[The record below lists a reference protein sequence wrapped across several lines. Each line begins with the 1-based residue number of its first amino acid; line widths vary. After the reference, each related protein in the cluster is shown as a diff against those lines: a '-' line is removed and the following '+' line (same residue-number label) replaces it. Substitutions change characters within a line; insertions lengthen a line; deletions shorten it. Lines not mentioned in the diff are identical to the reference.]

1 MAPEQAQYYLLM
13 LRMGEYDEYDVA
25 LDRLLVEQD
34 PLSPL
39 VLELAFCMS
48 DRRETISV
56 LHNFLLDHPADE
68 EQLMESQLAYVRKKY
83 SEKAMTALQ
92 AADYLYGLIVANGWN
107 EPWFNLWQ
115 YCDVCEL
122 YEDGFI
128 SQTVF
133 EQCFEAALLRGE
145 NLDCWALQEEENKQ
159 KSLLDKLRGALKSTR
174 RGDH

>member
-1 MAPEQAQYYLLM
+1 MTPEQAQYYLLM
-13 LRMGEYDEYDVA
+13 LRMGEYDEYDAA

-68 EQLMESQLAYVRKKY
+68 AQLMESQLEWVRKQY
-83 SEKAMTALQ
+83 REKAMTATQ
-92 AADYLYGLIVANGWN
+92 AADYLYGLIVANAWN
-107 EPWFNLWQ
+107 EPWFDLWQ

-145 NLDCWALQEEENKQ
+145 HLDCWALQEEENKQ
-159 KSLLDKLRGALKSTR
+159 KSLLDKLRDLIHK
-174 RGDH
+174 

>member
-1 MAPEQAQYYLLM
+1 MTPEQAQYYLLM
-13 LRMGEYDEYDVA
+13 LRMGEYEEYDA
-25 LDRLLVEQD
+25 FLDRLLLEQD

-68 EQLMESQLAYVRKKY
+68 VQLMEHQLAYVRKKY
-83 SEKAMTALQ
+83 SKKTMTALQ
-92 AADYLYGLIVANGWN
+92 AADYLYGLIVANDWN
-107 EPWFNLWQ
+107 EPWFDLWQ

-133 EQCFEAALLRGE
+133 EQCFDARLLRDEMLNPWVLQEGE
-145 NLDCWALQEEENKQ
+145 NRE
-159 KSLLDKLRGALKSTR
+159 KSLVGKLRALIGR
-174 RGDH
+174 

>member
-1 MAPEQAQYYLLM
+1 MTPEQAQYYLLM
-13 LRMGEYDEYDVA
+13 LRMGEYDEYDA
-25 LDRLLVEQD
+25 FLDRLLLEQD

-68 EQLMESQLAYVRKKY
+68 AQLMESQLAYVRKKY

-107 EPWFNLWQ
+107 EPWFDLWQ

-122 YEDGFI
+122 YEDGLI

-145 NLDCWALQEEENKQ
+145 HLDCWALQEEENKQ
-159 KSLLDKLRGALKSTR
+159 KPLLDKLRGALKSTR
-174 RGDH
+174 RGDQ

>member
-1 MAPEQAQYYLLM
+1 MTPEQAQYFLLM
-13 LRMGEYDEYDVA
+13 LRMGEYDEYDAA

-56 LHNFLLDHPADE
+56 LHNFLLDHPAE
-68 EQLMESQLAYVRKKY
+68 ETQLMESQLAYVRKKY

-107 EPWFNLWQ
+107 EPWFDLWQ

-133 EQCFEAALLRGE
+133 EQCFEAAFLRGE
-145 NLDCWALQEEENKQ
+145 HLDCWALQEEENKQ
-159 KSLLDKLRGALKSTR
+159 KSLLGKLRDLIHK
-174 RGDH
+174 

>member
-1 MAPEQAQYYLLM
+1 MTPEQAQYFLLM
-13 LRMGEYDEYDVA
+13 LRMGEYEEYDA
-25 LDRLLVEQD
+25 FLDRLLLEQD

-68 EQLMESQLAYVRKKY
+68 VQLMEHQLAYVRKKY
-83 SEKAMTALQ
+83 SEKAMTAVQ
-92 AADYLYGLIVANGWN
+92 AADYLYGLIVANDWN
-107 EPWFNLWQ
+107 EPWFDLWQ

-122 YEDGFI
+122 YDDGII

-145 NLDCWALQEEENKQ
+145 DLDCWALQEEENKQ
-159 KSLLDKLRGALKSTR
+159 KSLLGKLRGALKSTR

>member
-1 MAPEQAQYYLLM
+1 MTPEQAQYYLLM
-13 LRMGEYDEYDVA
+13 LRMGEYEEYDA
-25 LDRLLVEQD
+25 FLDRLLLEQD

-56 LHNFLLDHPADE
+56 LHNFLLDHPAE
-68 EQLMESQLAYVRKKY
+68 ETQLMESQLAYVRKKY

-92 AADYLYGLIVANGWN
+92 AADYLYSLIVANGWN
-107 EPWFNLWQ
+107 EPWFDLWQ

-122 YEDGFI
+122 YDDGII

-159 KSLLDKLRGALKSTR
+159 KSLLGKLRGALKSTR

>member
-1 MAPEQAQYYLLM
+1 MTPEQAQYHLLM
-13 LRMGEYDEYDVA
+13 LRMGEYEEYDAA

-68 EQLMESQLAYVRKKY
+68 AQLMESQLAYVRKKY

-92 AADYLYGLIVANGWN
+92 AADYLYGLIVANDWN
-107 EPWFNLWQ
+107 EPWFDLWQ

-145 NLDCWALQEEENKQ
+145 HLDCWALQEEETKQ

>member
-1 MAPEQAQYYLLM
+1 MTPEQAQYYLLM
-13 LRMGEYDEYDVA
+13 LRMGEYEEYDAA

-56 LHNFLLDHPADE
+56 LHNFLLDHPAE
-68 EQLMESQLAYVRKKY
+68 ETQLMESQLAYVRKKY

-107 EPWFNLWQ
+107 EPWFDLWQ

-145 NLDCWALQEEENKQ
+145 HLDCWALQEEETKQ
-159 KSLLDKLRGALKSTR
+159 KSLLDKLRSALKSTR
-174 RGDH
+174 RGDQ

>member
-1 MAPEQAQYYLLM
+1 MTPEQAQYFLLM
-13 LRMGEYDEYDVA
+13 LRMGEYEEYDAA
-25 LDRLLVEQD
+25 LDRLLLEQD

-68 EQLMESQLAYVRKKY
+68 TQLMESQLAYVRKKY
-83 SEKAMTALQ
+83 SEKAMTAVQ
-92 AADYLYGLIVANGWN
+92 AADYLYGLIVANDWN
-107 EPWFNLWQ
+107 EPWFDLWQ

-145 NLDCWALQEEENKQ
+145 HLDCWALQEEENKQ
-159 KSLLDKLRGALKSTR
+159 KPLLDKLRSALKSTR

>member
-1 MAPEQAQYYLLM
+1 MTPEQAQYYLLM
-13 LRMGEYDEYDVA
+13 LRMGEYEEYDAA

-68 EQLMESQLAYVRKKY
+68 AQLMESQLEWVRKQY
-83 SEKAMTALQ
+83 REKAMTATQ
-92 AADYLYGLIVANGWN
+92 AADYLYGLIVANDWD
-107 EPWFNLWQ
+107 EPWSDLWQ
-115 YCDVCEL
+115 YYDVCEL
-122 YEDGFI
+122 YDDGII

-145 NLDCWALQEEENKQ
+145 DLNCFVLQEEENKL
-159 KSLLDKLRGALKSTR
+159 KSLLDKVCGVLKKS
-174 RGDH
+174 

>member
-1 MAPEQAQYYLLM
+1 MTHEQAQYYLLM
-13 LRMGEYDEYDVA
+13 LRMGEYEEYDA
-25 LDRLLVEQD
+25 FLDRLLLEQD

-68 EQLMESQLAYVRKKY
+68 VQLMEHQLAYVRKKY
-83 SEKAMTALQ
+83 SKKTMTALQ
-92 AADYLYGLIVANGWN
+92 AADYLYGLIVANAWN
-107 EPWFNLWQ
+107 EPWFDLWQ

-133 EQCFEAALLRGE
+133 EQCFEAALLLGGE
-145 NLDCWALQEEENKQ
+145 HLNCWALQEEENKQ
-159 KSLLDKLRGALKSTR
+159 KSLVGKLRSALKKS
-174 RGDH
+174 

>member
-1 MAPEQAQYYLLM
+1 MTPEQAQYFLLM
-13 LRMGEYDEYDVA
+13 LRMGEYDEYDA
-25 LDRLLVEQD
+25 FLDRLLVEQD

-56 LHNFLLDHPADE
+56 LHNFLLDHPAE
-68 EQLMESQLAYVRKKY
+68 ETQLMESQLAYVRKKY

-92 AADYLYGLIVANGWN
+92 AANYLYGLIVANGWN
-107 EPWFNLWQ
+107 EPWFDLWQ

-145 NLDCWALQEEENKQ
+145 HLDCWALQEEENKQ
-159 KSLLDKLRGALKSTR
+159 KSLLGKLRGALKSTR

>member
-1 MAPEQAQYYLLM
+1 MTPEQAQYFLLM
-13 LRMGEYDEYDVA
+13 LRMGEYEEYDAA
-25 LDRLLVEQD
+25 LDRLLLEQD

-56 LHNFLLDHPADE
+56 LHNFLLDHPAE
-68 EQLMESQLAYVRKKY
+68 ETQLMESQLAYVRKKY

-92 AADYLYGLIVANGWN
+92 AADYLYGLIVANDWN
-107 EPWFNLWQ
+107 EPWFDLWQ

-145 NLDCWALQEEENKQ
+145 HLDCWALQEEENKQ
-159 KSLLDKLRGALKSTR
+159 KSLLDKLRDLIHK
-174 RGDH
+174 

>member
-1 MAPEQAQYYLLM
+1 MTPDQAQYFLLM
-13 LRMGEYDEYDVA
+13 LRMGEYDEYDTF

-39 VLELAFCMS
+39 VLELAFCLS

-56 LHNFLLDHPADE
+56 LHNFLLDHPAE
-68 EQLMESQLAYVRKKY
+68 ETQLMESQLAYVRKKY
-83 SEKAMTALQ
+83 IEKAMTAVQ

-107 EPWFNLWQ
+107 EPWFDLWQ

-145 NLDCWALQEEENKQ
+145 HLDCWALQEEENKQ
-159 KSLLDKLRGALKSTR
+159 RSLLDKLRSALKSTR

>member
-1 MAPEQAQYYLLM
+1 MTPEQAQYYLLM
-13 LRMGEYDEYDVA
+13 LRMGEYDEYDA
-25 LDRLLVEQD
+25 FLDRLLVEQD

-68 EQLMESQLAYVRKKY
+68 AQLMNRQLDWVRKQY
-83 SEKAMTALQ
+83 REKAMTALQ

-107 EPWFNLWQ
+107 EPWFDLWQ

-145 NLDCWALQEEENKQ
+145 HLDCWALQEEETKQ
-159 KSLLDKLRGALKSTR
+159 RSLLGKLRGALKSTR

>member
-1 MAPEQAQYYLLM
+1 MTPEQAQYYLLM
-13 LRMGEYDEYDVA
+13 LRMGEYEEYDAA
-25 LDRLLVEQD
+25 LDRLLLEQD

-56 LHNFLLDHPADE
+56 LHNFLLDHPAE
-68 EQLMESQLAYVRKKY
+68 ETQLMESQLAYVRKKY

-92 AADYLYGLIVANGWN
+92 AADYLYGLIVANAWN
-107 EPWFNLWQ
+107 EPWFDLWQ

-159 KSLLDKLRGALKSTR
+159 KSLLDKVCGALKKM
-174 RGDH
+174 